1 MTLFTIKF
9 LSVTIWD
16 VIDIIVVYIIILKLY
31 QFFKGSRASQMLIGL
46 AIILLT
52 SFVARALNLQS
63 LSWIMGNLQTIW
75 AIAFVIIFQPELR
88 RILINLGQ
96 SRFVRRFLSESKSKT
111 IEAVIEAS
119 RELVRRKWG
128 GLFVLV
134 REVGLKPIKERA
146 TPINAEVSASLLV
159 SIFNPGSP
167 LHDGAVLIQNDI
179 IEAAGCILP
188 LSDSPDLDPQM
199 GTRHRAALGISEES
213 DAVVVVVS
221 EETQK
226 IAVAYQGILYRNVD
240 EDSLRALLS
249 RLFFRGNNNS

>member
-9 LSVTIWD
+9 LSVTVWD
-16 VIDIIVVYIIILKLY
+16 IIDIIVVYVIILKLY

-52 SFVARALNLQS
+52 SFIAKALNLQS
-63 LSWIMGNLQTIW
+63 LSWIMGQLQTIW

-88 RILINLGQ
+88 RILIYLGQ

-188 LSDSPDLDPQM
+188 LSESPDLDPQM
-199 GTRHRAALGISEES
+199 GTRHRAALGVSEES

-226 IAVAYQGILYRNVD
+226 IAVAYQGMLYRNVD

-249 RLFFRGNNNS
+249 RLFFRGSDKI

>member
-88 RILINLGQ
+88 RILIYLGQ

-119 RELVRRKWG
+119 RELVWCKWG

>member
-52 SFVARALNLQS
+52 SFIARALNLQS

-88 RILINLGQ
+88 RILIYLGQ

-249 RLFFRGNNNS
+249 RLFFRGSNNS